1 MVEMM
6 EIQPHEVGAK
16 GDKDSP
22 TRSPLTFKVC
32 YFLNSLIICLILNE
46 TIDDHNISVV
56 G

>member
-1 MVEMM
+1 MFEGRIRQYFVSHIKEDFMVEMM

-32 YFLNSLIICLILNE
+32 YFLNF
-46 TIDDHNISVV
+46 
-56 G
+56 